1 MRREGTIKAVG
12 RDEELNLKGEVCP
25 YTFVKSKLAL
35 EEMES
40 GQVLRIIVD
49 NDESGENVPRSL
61 ANEGHQILEV
71 VKLTSGDWAIV
82 VRKA

>member
-1 MRREGTIKAVG
+1 VTTV
-12 RDEELNLKGEVCP
+12 DDELNLRGEVCP

-40 GQVLRIIVD
+40 GQLLRVVVD
-49 NDESGENVPRSL
+49 NPESADNVPRSL
-61 ANEGHQILEV
+61 KNEGHAVLEV
-71 VKLTSGDWAIV
+71 VQIASTEWAIV